1 MLKQLFLL
9 ILISSL
15 LFGCSK
21 GSYNSNA
28 NSYKIE
34 YQLTATNATN
44 INVIY
49 HDMVQ
54 SAIGVSN
61 LSSLWNVNF
70 TITSTPYVLC

>member
-54 SAIGVSN
+54 SSIGVSN
-61 LSSLWNVNF
+61 VSSLWNVNF